1 MRYIVFLMLIA
12 VGFQS
17 CIKKGCALT
26 QNTSSAPQAEQ
37 DELQDYI
44 TRNNITAVKDPTG
57 YFYSIITPGDNNK
70 PTLCSNLSVSYT
82 GWLTNGTIFDSGSTS
97 FQLNTLIEGWK
108 RALPKIGVG
117 GKIKMYLPPTFAYGS
132 RGVGSIPPNSILV
145 FEVELREI
153 F

>member
-1 MRYIVFLMLIA
+1 MRSILLVAFILMM
-12 VGFQS
+12 GSSS
-17 CIKKGCALT
+17 CIKKCAFT

-37 DELQDYI
+37 TELQDFI

-57 YFYSIITPGDNNK
+57 YFYNIITPGDNNK
-70 PTLCSNLSVSYT
+70 PTLCSNLSVRYT
-82 GWLTNGTIFDSGSTS
+82 GTLTNGNIFDSGSTS

-117 GKIKMYLPPTFAYGS
+117 GKIMMYLPPTFAYGS
-132 RGVGSIPPNSILV
+132 RGVGSIPPNSILI
-145 FEVELREI
+145 FEVELLEI